1 MHNFAK
7 SIEIKGTLR
16 TEWVANLVDTVNTIS
31 TSIRPMATK
40 FGK

>member
-1 MHNFAK
+1 MHNFPK

-16 TEWVANLVDTVNTIS
+16 TEWVANLVDTVKTIS
-31 TSIRPMATK
+31 TSIRPMTTK